1 MEKIILPQIK
11 EEIIDKFSSRFI
23 IEPLYPGYGA
33 TVGNAIRRVLLSSIP
48 GSAITSFKVE
58 GMSHEFSAIPHVKED
73 MIEIML
79 NLKNLRIKSNSKD
92 PVKIKISKNGPGE
105 VTASDFS
112 KNSNIEIIDPK
123 DHIADLDNKAKFEL
137 EATVEFDRGF
147 RSSDDMVHENKEIGE
162 LIVDASFSPVER
174 VMMNVENTRVG
185 RMTNYDKVILE
196 IYMNGSMEAKDAIVD
211 AANMLIEHFKE
222 ISFQTESLEQL
233 TQSLVVE
240 KEDDNADQEQSK
252 SEKIIMGYN
261 DPKMK
266 IQDAGFSPRS
276 TNALITAGIKTIAG
290 LKRMSDLKLSEIK
303 GLGQKGIQ
311 EIKEKLGLLYEKAE

>member
-33 TVGNAIRRVLLSSIP
+33 TIGNAIRRVLLSSIP

-58 GMSHEFSAIPHVKED
+58 GISHEFSATPHVKED

-79 NLKNLRIKSNSKD
+79 NLKDLKIKSNSKE
-92 PVKIKISKNGPGE
+92 PVAIKISKNGPGE
-105 VTASDFS
+105 VMAQDFS

-123 DHIADLDNKAKFEL
+123 AHIADLDNKAKLDL

-147 RSSDDMVHENKEIGE
+147 RSSDDIVPENKKIGE
-162 LIVDASFSPVER
+162 IIVDVSFSPVVR

-196 IYMNGSMEAKDAIVD
+196 VYMNGSMKAKDAVIE
-211 AANMLIEHFKE
+211 AANLLIEHFKE
-222 ISFQTESLEQL
+222 ISFQTELLEQL
-233 TQSLVVE
+233 TESPISE
-240 KEDDNADQEQSK
+240 KEDENLDQEQEK
-252 SEKIIMGYN
+252 NEAKIIGYD
-261 DPKMK
+261 DPKLK
-266 IQDAGFSPRS
+266 IEDAGFSPRA
-276 TNALITAGIKTIAG
+276 TNALIIAGIKTIAG

-311 EIKEKLGLLYEKAE
+311 EIKEKLG